1 MYFTQGWPLQLIR
14 KKISITARIIT
25 AVKSTVQ
32 TIAQVFFSCKR
43 FMCGYLSMYI
53 DAITPMAAIP
63 RPGPCT
69 VGQGSDIR
77 CHDPEPK

>member
-53 DAITPMAAIP
+53 DAITPITAIL
-63 RPGPCT
+63 RRVPCR
-69 VGQGSDIR
+69 VARGSGIR
-77 CHDPEPK
+77 CRDPEPG